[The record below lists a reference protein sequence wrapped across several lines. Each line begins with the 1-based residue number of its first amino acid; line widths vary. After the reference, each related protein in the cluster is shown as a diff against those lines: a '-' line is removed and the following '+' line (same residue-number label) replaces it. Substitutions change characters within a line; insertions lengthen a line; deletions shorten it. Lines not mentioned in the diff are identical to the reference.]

1 MKPLRSLIA
10 ELPESDLIAILEA
23 ARIALA
29 DGEVA
34 WGISERMD
42 ISDARLSELQDQLQK
57 LLT

>member
-1 MKPLRSLIA
+1 MKPLRALIA

-34 WGISERMD
+34 SEISERMD

>member
-1 MKPLRSLIA
+1 MKPLRALIA

-34 WGISERMD
+34 WDISERMD